1 MQLLED
7 ILIIFN
13 VTAEKQKCYTS
24 GCREWSY
31 RHQWHSQGE
40 HAGQVSR
47 QQLTQHDL
55 PIVPLS

>member
-13 VTAEKQKCYTS
+13 VTAEKQKCFTS

-40 HAGQVSR
+40 HAGAGV
-47 QQLTQHDL
+47 L
-55 PIVPLS
+55 PTADSVT